1 MHKVHQEG
9 LLLGC
14 SARGCSGSVCM
25 NIEGG
30 GLSEQQVGGH
40 CPTSKGPPIPPDPY
54 DFMCCF
60 TMQRQTD
67 TIKFSCSVYVSCRWS
82 PLGRD
87 GEMAGWGMGR
97 GGGGENQLSP
107 LTNIDPRQT
116 VGPFWLLFGGWG
128 LEAVTAFTPRC
139 HQRLCVSLCVRQRG
153 TTMKELCNCEKM
165 QTERKRGKGQ
175 CW

>member
-1 MHKVHQEG
+1 MTKKLNPKHISLSGPIAHSNSRLQNRNKLNTHGIFHITAHTFIFFPASQMHKVHQEG

-25 NIEGG
+25 NIEEG

-67 TIKFSCSVYVSCRWS
+67 TIKFSCSMYVSCRWS

-97 GGGGENQLSP
+97 GGGGGENQLSP

-116 VGPFWLLFGGWG
+116 VGPF
-128 LEAVTAFTPRC
+128 
-139 HQRLCVSLCVRQRG
+139 
-153 TTMKELCNCEKM
+153 
-165 QTERKRGKGQ
+165 
-175 CW
+175 